1 MHYKK
6 HEVRRYVVRTRLF
19 ALRDPRRN
27 AAGSATVVGA
37 ADKPASSDAAT
48 AGKRAPKE

>member
-19 ALRDPRRN
+19 SLREPRRN
-27 AAGSATVVGA
+27 TEPSNGVGYYGEKLPQPASATR
-37 ADKPASSDAAT
+37 
-48 AGKRAPKE
+48 RAPKE